1 MADRIVLKLTGSP
14 IANPALPSALRP
26 ALRGVGLGR
35 SDEFLP
41 DGYVKIT
48 SAFDVGKRSR
58 STPEG
63 VIEKT
68 IQAESDDVVVLE
80 MADGVTVITSA
91 AKLERSLKRVKPEA
105 VQPDGSLKLDALHER
120 AEESRGII
128 GDTVSDLVVRV
139 FTLTVGDV
147 ADPILDAAKR
157 KLAEWLGAKAED
169 KLQEYSGLGVT
180 WLGTKALMWAIENQL
195 DRKPGLYRWQQ
206 GGGPADGSRKSLR
219 YRPGGSRQ
227 SRTVARVYS
236 RYGIVDPREFWRS
249 AKSFVQRLG
258 RARSQVRRSDLRF

>member
-1 MADRIVLKLTGSP
+1 MADRIALKLTGTP
-14 IANPALPSALRP
+14 IAHPVLPSVLRP
-26 ALRGVGLGR
+26 AMRGVGPGS

-58 STPEG
+58 STPQG

-91 AKLERSLKRVKPEA
+91 AKLERSLKRVKPGAVEA
-105 VQPDGSLKLDALHER
+105 EGTLELDALHER

-139 FTLTVGDV
+139 FTLTVG
-147 ADPILDAAKR
+147 
-157 KLAEWLGAKAED
+157 
-169 KLQEYSGLGVT
+169 
-180 WLGTKALMWAIENQL
+180 
-195 DRKPGLYRWQQ
+195 
-206 GGGPADGSRKSLR
+206 GSEER
-219 YRPGGSRQ
+219 
-227 SRTVARVYS
+227 RV
-236 RYGIVDPREFWRS
+236 GKEC
-249 AKSFVQRLG
+249 
-258 RARSQVRRSDLRF
+258 